1 MTPKDAIQPT
11 GSAEEPRRA
20 WGLFPF
26 CLLFWAVQ
34 VSTVDT
40 VRHNC
45 RKVPYL
51 CLIDRK
57 SANTKVNERAQK
69 AR

>member
-1 MTPKDAIQPT
+1 M
-11 GSAEEPRRA
+11 
-20 WGLFPF
+20 
-26 CLLFWAVQ
+26 
-34 VSTVDT
+34 STVDT
-40 VRHNC
+40 VRHIS

-57 SANTKVNERAQK
+57 NADTKVNEQAQK